1 MSLPK
6 IAVKNYTTTLP
17 VSKKR
22 VTYRPFLVKEQKI
35 LLSAVEETR
44 NNKNV
49 NEVQS
54 HLLNNFKNV
63 MSNCIVSSKIDMDS
77 LSVVDFNYLFLQ
89 IRIASSGE
97 SVTVMYTCECET
109 KQEIKIHLDDI
120 KVEFPSKELES
131 TIQITDDV
139 GIIIGLPKIG
149 VTRSISSGG
158 DNQIDK
164 LVKIIASSITSIYD
178 KENVYD
184 TNTQTLEDVVEFVES
199 IPTDKI
205 EDIKSFFETVPY
217 IEYKTKV
224 NCPKKKETL
233 VIREIEDFFL

>member
-97 SVTVMYTCECET
+97 SVTVIP
-109 KQEIKIHLDDI
+109 QDFIFSILSI
-120 KVEFPSKELES
+120 APPFP
-131 TIQITDDV
+131 
-139 GIIIGLPKIG
+139 PA
-149 VTRSISSGG
+149 
-158 DNQIDK
+158 
-164 LVKIIASSITSIYD
+164 IIA
-178 KENVYD
+178 
-184 TNTQTLEDVVEFVES
+184 
-199 IPTDKI
+199 PA
-205 EDIKSFFETVPY
+205 
-217 IEYKTKV
+217 
-224 NCPKKKETL
+224 
-233 VIREIEDFFL
+233 